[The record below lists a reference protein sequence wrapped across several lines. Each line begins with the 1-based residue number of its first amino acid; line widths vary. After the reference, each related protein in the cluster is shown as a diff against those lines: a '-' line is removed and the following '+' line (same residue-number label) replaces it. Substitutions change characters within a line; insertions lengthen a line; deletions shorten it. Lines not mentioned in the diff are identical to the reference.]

1 MQIIDIDRLSL
12 FTQKLPEN
20 PRVIVSGNFGT
31 PFKFLEAL
39 DKQLGDYR
47 LNMLN
52 AQPGIPDRPGI
63 TFESAFVGAG
73 MRNSDR
79 LEYLPGR
86 LSLVPRMI
94 RTHTRPD
101 LVVVHTSTPRA
112 GLVSLGNEV
121 NVLPAAIESARK
133 HNGIVVAVANPHM
146 PYTFGDSEIP
156 LEDIDYLVEVSEPLR
171 TKTKSEPSEIALKI
185 GNEIATRI
193 SDGSTLQLGIGAIPD
208 AVLSALPN
216 RKGLRIWTEMFSD
229 GVLDLRNAG
238 ALDVRSHITASFI
251 FGSQELYDWINLNP
265 RVRLRRTEVTNSSGN
280 IGKQPQMMSINAAL
294 QVDLYDQ
301 ANSSRIKSRI
311 YSGFGGSTDFIVG
324 ALNSKKGLAFMALP
338 SWHEKTNTSTIIPK
352 LIEPVTSFQH
362 SYVVTENGAA
372 HCAGASQRQQALN
385 LINHA
390 AHPNA
395 REDLMKA
402 AHDLHLIN

>member
-1 MQIIDIDRLSL
+1 MRVIDIDQISL
-12 FTQKLPEN
+12 FVEKLPKN
-20 PRVIVSGNFGT
+20 PRIIASGNFGI
-31 PFKFLEAL
+31 PFAFLAAL
-39 DKQLGDYR
+39 DKQIGEYK

-52 AQPGIPDRPGI
+52 AQPGIPDRDGV
-63 TFESAFVGAG
+63 TFETAFVGAG
-73 MRNSDR
+73 MRNSPR
-79 LEYLPGR
+79 LEYFPGR

-101 LVVVHTSTPRA
+101 LVVLHCSTPRA

-133 HNGIVVAVANPHM
+133 HNALVVAVANPHM

-156 LEDIDYLVEVSEPLR
+156 LEDIDFLVEVSEPLL
-171 TKTKSEPSEIALKI
+171 TKPHTEPSETAKKI
-185 GNEIATRI
+185 GFEIATRI
-193 SDGSTLQLGIGAIPD
+193 NDGSTLQLGIGAIPD
-208 AVLSALPN
+208 AVLSALPE
-216 RKGLRIWTEMFSD
+216 RRGLRIWTEMFSD
-229 GVLDLRNAG
+229 GVLDLRKAG
-238 ALDVRSHITASFI
+238 ALDVRTHVTASFV

-265 RVRLRRTEVTNSSGN
+265 RVRMRRTEVTNGSGN
-280 IGKQPQMMSINAAL
+280 IGKQQRMISVNAAL

-301 ANSSRIKSRI
+301 ANSSRIKDRI
-311 YSGFGGSTDFIVG
+311 YSGFGGSTDFIIG
-324 ALNSKKGLAFMALP
+324 ALKSKGGLAFMALP
-338 SWHEKTNTSTIIPK
+338 SWHEKSNSSTIIPK

-362 SYVVTENGAA
+362 SYVVTEHGAA

-395 REDLMKA
+395 RDELMSA
-402 AHDLHLIN
+402 ASKLNLI

>member
-1 MQIIDIDRLSL
+1 MQIVDIDRLSL
-12 FTQKLPEN
+12 FTQKLSEN

-156 LEDIDYLVEVSEPLR
+156 LEDIDYLVEISEPLR
-171 TKTKSEPSEIALKI
+171 TKTHNEPSEIALKI

-208 AVLSALPN
+208 AVLSALLN

-280 IGKQPQMMSINAAL
+280 IGKQQQMMSINAAL

-402 AHDLHLIN
+402 ARDLHLIN

>member
-1 MQIIDIDRLSL
+1 MRVIDIDQLSL
-12 FTQKLPEN
+12 IVEKLPKN
-20 PRVIVSGNFGT
+20 PRIIASGNFGT
-31 PFKFLEAL
+31 PFAFLAAL
-39 DKQLGDYR
+39 DKQIDEYK

-52 AQPGIPDRPGI
+52 AQPGIPDREGI
-63 TFESAFVGAG
+63 TFETAFVGAG
-73 MRNSDR
+73 MRNSPR
-79 LEYLPGR
+79 LEYFPGR

-101 LVVVHTSTPRA
+101 LVVLHCSTPRA

-133 HNGIVVAVANPHM
+133 HNALVVAVANPHM

-156 LEDIDYLVEVSEPLR
+156 LEDIDFLVEVSEPLL
-171 TKTKSEPSEIALKI
+171 TKPHSDPSETAKKI
-185 GNEIATRI
+185 GHEIATRI
-193 SDGSTLQLGIGAIPD
+193 NDGSTLQLGIGAIPD
-208 AVLSALPN
+208 AVLSALPT
-216 RKGLRIWTEMFSD
+216 RRGLRIWTEMFSD
-229 GVLDLRNAG
+229 GVLDLRKAG
-238 ALDVRSHITASFI
+238 ALDVRTHVTASFV

-265 RVRLRRTEVTNSSGN
+265 RVRMRRTEVTNSSGN
-280 IGKQPQMMSINAAL
+280 IGKQQRMISVNAAL

-301 ANSSRIKSRI
+301 ANSSRIKERI
-311 YSGFGGSTDFIVG
+311 YSGFGGSTDFIIG
-324 ALNSKKGLAFMALP
+324 ALKSKGGLAFMALP
-338 SWHEKTNTSTIIPK
+338 SWHEKSNSSTIIPK

-395 REDLMKA
+395 RDELMSA
-402 AHDLHLIN
+402 ASSLNLI

>member
-1 MQIIDIDRLSL
+1 MRVIDVDQLSL
-12 FTQKLPEN
+12 IVEKLPRN
-20 PRVIVSGNFGT
+20 PRIIASGNFGT
-31 PFKFLEAL
+31 PFEFLAAL
-39 DKQLGDYR
+39 DKQIGEYK

-52 AQPGIPDRPGI
+52 AQPGIPDRDGV
-63 TFESAFVGAG
+63 TFETAFVGAG
-73 MRNSDR
+73 MRNSPR
-79 LEYLPGR
+79 LEYFPGR

-101 LVVVHTSTPRA
+101 LVVLHCSTPRA

-133 HNGIVVAVANPHM
+133 HNALVVAVANPHM

-156 LEDIDYLVEVSEPLR
+156 LEDIDFLVEVSEPLL
-171 TKTKSEPSEIALKI
+171 TKPHSDPSETAKKI
-185 GNEIATRI
+185 GFEIATRI
-193 SDGSTLQLGIGAIPD
+193 NDGSTLQLGIGAIPD
-208 AVLSALPN
+208 AVLSALLE
-216 RKGLRIWTEMFSD
+216 RRGLRIWTEMFSD
-229 GVLDLRNAG
+229 GVLDLRKAG
-238 ALDVRSHITASFI
+238 ALDVRTHVTASFV

-265 RVRLRRTEVTNSSGN
+265 RVRMRRTEVTNGSGN
-280 IGKQPQMMSINAAL
+280 IGKQQRMISVNAAL

-301 ANSSRIKSRI
+301 ANSSRIKDRI
-311 YSGFGGSTDFIVG
+311 YSGFGGSTDFIIG
-324 ALNSKKGLAFMALP
+324 ALKSKGGLAFMALP
-338 SWHEKTNTSTIIPK
+338 SWHEKSDSSTIIPK

-395 REDLMKA
+395 RDELMSA
-402 AHDLHLIN
+402 ASKLNLI

>member
-1 MQIIDIDRLSL
+1 MRVIDVDQLSL
-12 FTQKLPEN
+12 IVEKLPRN
-20 PRVIVSGNFGT
+20 PRIIASGNFGT
-31 PFKFLEAL
+31 PFEFLAAL
-39 DKQLGDYR
+39 DKQIGEYK

-52 AQPGIPDRPGI
+52 AQPGIPDRDGV
-63 TFESAFVGAG
+63 TFETAFVGAG
-73 MRNSDR
+73 MRNSPR
-79 LEYLPGR
+79 LEYFPGR

-101 LVVVHTSTPRA
+101 LVVLHCSTPRA

-133 HNGIVVAVANPHM
+133 HNALVVAVANPHM

-156 LEDIDYLVEVSEPLR
+156 LEDIDFLVEVSEPLL
-171 TKTKSEPSEIALKI
+171 TKPHSDPSETAKKI
-185 GNEIATRI
+185 GFEIATRI
-193 SDGSTLQLGIGAIPD
+193 NDGSTLQLGIGAIPD
-208 AVLSALPN
+208 AVLSALLE
-216 RKGLRIWTEMFSD
+216 RRGLRIWTEMFSD
-229 GVLDLRNAG
+229 GVLDLRKAG
-238 ALDVRSHITASFI
+238 ALDVRTHVTASFV

-265 RVRLRRTEVTNSSGN
+265 RVRMRRTEVTNSSGN
-280 IGKQPQMMSINAAL
+280 IGKQQRMISVNAAL

-301 ANSSRIKSRI
+301 ANSSRIKDRI
-311 YSGFGGSTDFIVG
+311 YSGFGGSTDFIIG
-324 ALNSKKGLAFMALP
+324 ALKSKGGLAFMALP
-338 SWHEKTNTSTIIPK
+338 SWHEKSDSSTIIPK

-395 REDLMKA
+395 RDELMSA
-402 AHDLHLIN
+402 ASKLNLI